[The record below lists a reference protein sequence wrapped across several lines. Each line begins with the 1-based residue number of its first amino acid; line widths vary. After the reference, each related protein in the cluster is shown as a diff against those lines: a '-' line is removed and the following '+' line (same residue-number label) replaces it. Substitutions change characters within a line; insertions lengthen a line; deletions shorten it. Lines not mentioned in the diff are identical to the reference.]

1 VYINAFVIYNRQN
14 TDASTALQICGEMCA
29 VHFNATS
36 KRGKLED
43 TTYFCSKNN
52 VKSLSTP

>member
-29 VHFNATS
+29 LHLNATS

-43 TTYFCSKNN
+43 ITYFA
-52 VKSLSTP
+52 VKTM